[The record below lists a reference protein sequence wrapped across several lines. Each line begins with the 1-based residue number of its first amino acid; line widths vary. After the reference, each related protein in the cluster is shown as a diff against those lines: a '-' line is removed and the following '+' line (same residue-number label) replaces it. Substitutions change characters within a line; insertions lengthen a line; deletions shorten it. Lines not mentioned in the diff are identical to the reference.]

1 MRDTIQIGGTQMEMA
16 ANAASPFLYRKIFGE
31 DFLQLIYSA
40 GDEYKNQDGAVAQM
54 AYIMAMTAKMEEGE
68 IGLQDLYGLTKDD
81 FLMWLMSIDEPM
93 AFADAAGDIVGL
105 YMKTTKTTSTPKKP
119 KGAGRSARTR
129 QASTS
134 SAAQN

>member
-1 MRDTIQIGGTQMEMA
+1 MEMA

-54 AYIMAMTAKMEEGE
+54 AYIMAMTAKMENKE
-68 IGLQDLYGLTKDD
+68 IGLQDLFALTKDD
-81 FLMWLMSIDEPM
+81 FLMWLMSIDEPT
-93 AFADAAGDIVGL
+93 AFMDAVQDIIEL
-105 YMKTTKTTSTPKKP
+105 YTRTTKTTSIPKT

-134 SAAQN
+134 SAAQK